1 MYKTSHQ
8 SKSKIQTKILESL
21 NQTLKQTRVIR
32 FIKKDIKIKKNSIQ
46 VANDKID
53 LNKGDLYIAGWG
65 KLSVYLAKAF
75 IKIVDINKI
84 KRGFFISNNIDKISN
99 KIKILEGTHP
109 YPTLKTYRASLQML
123 RFLSLVKAND
133 YIIFLISGGGSSIFS
148 IPHKKVS
155 IQEKIIISKK
165 LIAGGIEPKLIN
177 NIRKFS
183 SQIKG
188 GKLLNEIKAKRI
200 FNILVSDENQ
210 NLMHSLASGCT
221 VLQRWNFKKIHK
233 ELKNLDKKKLLNKK
247 LFKKINLLVDENQSY
262 QKKNKFIEKIYYTN
276 NSKEI
281 ENIVLS
287 QRKIN
292 KDQVIKSKIILDNS
306 KFKKLVTKNLQIK
319 THKKVILNKE
329 FLYGNYEIN
338 KKKIISKIDS
348 IKNNEFFL
356 VYGLQIEI
364 DLKKKS
370 KNIKGGRIQHLCL
383 DLSLDLK
390 KKNFNDFTVS
400 GFASDGDDFLK
411 NIGGATISKKLIN
424 KYSEE
429 KISKFLQSYRSY
441 NFHKKINSLIH
452 TRKTTESNIMDILV
466 LFVKKN

>member
-1 MYKTSHQ
+1 MFTTSDQ
-8 SKSKIQTKILESL
+8 NKSKNQAKILASL
-21 NQTLKQTRVIR
+21 NQTLKQTRVIK
-32 FIKKDIKIKKNSIQ
+32 FIKKDIKTKKNSIQ
-46 VANDKID
+46 IANDKID

-84 KRGFFISNNIDKISN
+84 KKGFFISNNIDKISN
-99 KIKILEGTHP
+99 KIKILKGTHP
-109 YPTLKTYRASLQML
+109 YPTLKTYRASIKML
-123 RFLSLVKAND
+123 KFLSLVKAND

-148 IPHKKVS
+148 IPHKKIS

-165 LIAGGIEPKLIN
+165 LIASGIEPKLIN

-188 GKLLNEIKAKRI
+188 GKLLNEIKAKKI
-200 FNILVSDENQ
+200 FNIFVSDENQ

-262 QKKNKFIEKIYYTN
+262 QKKNKFIEKMYYTD